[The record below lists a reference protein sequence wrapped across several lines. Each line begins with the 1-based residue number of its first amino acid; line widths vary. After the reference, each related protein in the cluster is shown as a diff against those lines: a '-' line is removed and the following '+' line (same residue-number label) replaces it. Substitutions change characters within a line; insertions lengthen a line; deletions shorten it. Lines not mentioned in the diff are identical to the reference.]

1 MTQDV
6 LTLLKDAFLSLQ
18 IKEWCKTSDCE
29 DCALGKII
37 LQAIEEIQRLRS
49 IVSEVPNSYFD
60 NLLHSLDNSD
70 ET

>member
-1 MTQDV
+1 VAEDIV
-6 LTLLKDAFLSLQ
+6 TLLKDSFLSLQ

-37 LQAIEEIQRLRS
+37 FQAIEEIQRLRS
-49 IVSEVPNSYFD
+49 IVSEVPTLYFD
-60 NLLHSLDNSD
+60 DLLRALDNSD